1 MPPLSSRLIGSDVTG
16 IRARGNYSSTGSL
29 FINSSHSIL
38 PPLYRVRSHRSQ
50 SLSPTNMPLPT
61 PLTAAPTH
69 ESPSNSSTLSA
80 PVSETSNTDP
90 SSTISQ
96 ILDSAPATDVG
107 ASQGS
112 TAGKQMKSQVEEAA
126 EKVFEQREGKER
138 EGGSG

>member
-16 IRARGNYSSTGSL
+16 IMAIGTNYSSTG
-29 FINSSHSIL
+29 
-38 PPLYRVRSHRSQ
+38 

-96 ILDSAPATDVG
+96 ILDSVPATDVG

-112 TAGKQMKSQVEEAA
+112 TAGEQMKSQVEEAA